1 MIITKEMQCILMIV
15 IFKINRALFQQ
26 GIQKIMNNKTSTTK
40 LIRTLTLKII
50 KKYNLI
56 KDKKKK

>member
-26 GIQKIMNNKTSTTK
+26 GIQKIMKNKTLTTK